1 MHAICENYSWMTHPQ
16 NISSGTV
23 FLHRRSSHVSC
34 IPQLLLILFKEL
46 GDEMLMLQSHS
57 FTGCT
62 SQDAV
67 CWLLTKKIQSHLGRL
82 LAVWEI
88 PHESCLSHL
97 EEIVLHFLVIQFL
110 FNWFHP
116 PVVPLLNPL
125 DDRIRTFLTFS
136 RDVFQYLA
144 QVAEVAPC
152 ADVVV
157 LQHLLYLVV
166 GKNLVQ
172 RPEVI
177 SLLRHLLDHRREVFE
192 R

>member
-1 MHAICENYSWMTHPQ
+1 MHAIRENYSWMTHPQ
-16 NISSGTV
+16 NISSATV
-23 FLHRRSSHVSC
+23 FFHRRSSHVSC

-46 GDEMLMLQSHS
+46 GDEMPMLQSHS

-62 SQDAV
+62 PQDAV

-88 PHESCLSHL
+88 PHGSCLSHL

-136 RDVFQYLA
+136 GDVFQY
-144 QVAEVAPC
+144 QVQGAEVAPH

-157 LQHLLYLVV
+157 LQHLVHV
-166 GKNLVQ
+166 IFGKNLVQ
-172 RPEVI
+172 RPELV
-177 SLLRHLLDHRREVFE
+177 SLLCHLLDHRCEVFE